1 MNRTDRLL
9 AIVLELQGRGWQ
21 RAEDLAR
28 TFETSK
34 RTIYRD
40 IQALGEAGVPLL
52 STPGRGYSLMEGY
65 FLPPLSFTSDE
76 ATMLLLGSDF
86 MAQNFDAQYRAAAQ
100 SASRK
105 IEGVL
110 PEKLRDEVSYL
121 QGSIR
126 FIASQ
131 QKNNPDEPQ
140 MLQQLRRAIIERITV
155 RFRYHTRHIRADN
168 GSNGQNQPGQTGQTG
183 QAEQAGQPNQ
193 RDANPYGLVH
203 FNSGWMLIAYCHL
216 RRDMRNFRLDRMEQL
231 ELLPTT
237 FQRPRDFKMQRP
249 ANEREARS
257 LTVRALFDPSIVRW
271 VRETRSYYVTHEEET
286 PDGLLLTLQVR
297 QESEVLSWLLSWGSH
312 VRILEPASLR
322 ARMAEEAEEM
332 LRNHHP

>member
-9 AIVLELQGRGWQ
+9 AIVLELQGKGWQ

-110 PEKLRDEVSYL
+110 PEKLREEVNYL

-155 RFRYHTRHIRADN
+155 RFRYHARHIRAEND
-168 GSNGQNQPGQTGQTG
+168 SNGQ
-183 QAEQAGQPNQ
+183 AEEAGQPAQ
-193 RDANPYGLVH
+193 PSLREADPYGLVH
-203 FNSGWMLIAYCHL
+203 FNSGWLLVAYCHL
-216 RRDMRNFRLDRMEQL
+216 RQDMRNFRLDRMEQL
-231 ELLPTT
+231 ELLPRT

-249 ANEREARS
+249 ANEQEARP
-257 LTVRALFDPSIVRW
+257 LTVRALFDRSIARW
-271 VRETRSYYVTHEEET
+271 VRETRSYYVTSEEET

-297 QESEVLSWLLSWGSH
+297 RESEILSWLLSWGCH
-312 VRILEPASLR
+312 VHVLEPASLR
-322 ARMAEEAEEM
+322 QRIAEEAEGM
-332 LRNHHP
+332 LKNHRG